1 MEAITKR
8 ITALPVDAE
17 TFADKKEIKIRRSL
31 SVSCDNFKEKISEL
45 CAGLEAHFA
54 KKNWVYLSRAGESE
68 GVYYVNEIV
77 GLLPDLAVHQCSYAH
92 SYYPITNSDSKIV
105 SPERLKFAGFQGVIP
120 NETEVKKLFNDS
132 INFFRE
138 SNGNIKVCNG
148 SRPGVSFNS
157 GGGYR
162 YMWTS
167 NGDNYRTNGYNSYEQ
182 DYFWVIPIFRFG
194 EGISSTQKLLW
205 LWLNYNLTPRL
216 NEAGEKIFNT
226 LKKLHA
232 NDCLKLSG
240 DKISLDEKKI
250 SDAINS
256 GATFD
261 FIDANALKE
270 TTIQG
275 REFEDA
281 PLKKLLNCDFN
292 RVGLD
297 PYDEKIL
304 YDPNRGHWDLW
315 DLPTDAANTLKL
327 AKPIYARNPAADVN
341 ASGIVGIDFGTKSTV
356 VVFENERGE
365 IIPLQ
370 VGKGEYSKGIK
381 AENYENPTIIEF
393 RNIEKFLAAYA
404 ERDGR
409 PKTSLEDLTV
419 SHNAQKNLDATTDS
433 DMYASFF
440 DSIKQW
446 CGNLQYT
453 RKIRDREGV
462 EKDLPAFLE
471 ITVGE
476 FNPLEYYAYY
486 LGSYINHMLQPNH
499 IFMKYI
505 LSFPVMYERNIRERM
520 LQSFRAGILKSLP
533 TALLDNEEAM
543 KNFQVVEGTSEPAA
557 YAVTALEGYG
567 FMRGEENDG
576 VYYSVFDFGGGTTDF
591 DFGVLKLAEG
601 DDADFYDYVL
611 THFGAHG
618 DRTLGGENLLRLM
631 AFEIFKSNK
640 EKLLKPEENSQAKI
654 PFTWA
659 AEKKDFA
666 DSVALVRESQE
677 ANLNMHNLMEKLRPI
692 WEAPTSDAAKKI
704 LDAGKVELT
713 VFYDT
718 GKEDTGFN
726 LAIGEQTIFDKV
738 KTISEELDFPFKV
751 HPEKFERVKRK
762 AWEGDLDA
770 IKQLGEWASIGSDD
784 SINELMKLS
793 DNDFEQAQEIFEINL
808 PKFQAKMYEADRKR
822 FMVEDPP
829 LVDLKKIL
837 RDRICRGV
845 DNFFISMRDAF
856 DKVSGGEDNGVA
868 VLTDIQEIKIFL
880 AGNSTKSAFVKKIFE
895 EYIDYENGRAREL
908 LGFGKGQ
915 DMPRFILY
923 PPLGTDEADKIQAEN
938 GIAVDKNNF
947 ERPTGK
953 TGVAFGLLLCRDGSG
968 IRVVDITPEGKDKK
982 QVPFQFYVGRARLGK
997 FKVVID
1003 KAAKLGT
1010 WQKFIGAKL
1019 GVFDLLYTT
1028 ESVAATNNAP
1038 ATIAKRLTINFDA
1051 DENANVYVKAVGSN
1065 KIAYT
1070 ISADVPAP
1078 NIEGKL
1084 LTLD

>member
-1 MEAITKR
+1 M
-8 ITALPVDAE
+8 
-17 TFADKKEIKIRRSL
+17 
-31 SVSCDNFKEKISEL
+31 SVSCENFKEKISEL

-54 KKNWVYLSRAGESE
+54 KKGWVYLSRAGESE

-77 GLLPDLAVHQCSYAH
+77 GLLPDLAVHQCSYAN
-92 SYYPITNSDSKIV
+92 SYHAITYSDSKIV

-132 INFFRE
+132 INFFRY
-138 SNGNIKVCNG
+138 SDGCIKVRNDTQ
-148 SRPGVSFNS
+148 PGVTFNS
-157 GGGYR
+157 GSGYR

-167 NGDNYRTNGYNSYEQ
+167 NVNKYKTNGYNSYEQ
-182 DYFWVIPIFRFG
+182 NYFWVIPIFRFG
-194 EGISSTQKLLW
+194 AEISSTQKLLW
-205 LWLNYNLTPRL
+205 LWLDYNLTPRL

-226 LKKLHA
+226 LKKLRA
-232 NDCLKLSG
+232 NGCLKLSG
-240 DKISLDEKKI
+240 DKISFDEKKI
-250 SDAINS
+250 SDVINS

-533 TALLDNEEAM
+533 TALLDNEDAM

-631 AFEIFKSNK
+631 AFEIFKANK

-659 AEKKDFA
+659 ADKKDFA

-692 WEAPTSDAAKKI
+692 WEAPTSDDAKKI
-704 LDAGKVELT
+704 LDAGKIELT

-726 LAIGEQTIFDKV
+726 LVIGAQNIFDKV
-738 KTISEELDFPFKV
+738 KTLPKVSGKPTLKNIPFEVSEKQFIKILRAANRGDPSAFK
-751 HPEKFERVKRK
+751 KLK
-762 AWEGDLDA
+762 
-770 IKQLGEWASIGSDD
+770 EWASMGHQNSLE
-784 SINELMKLS
+784 ELQKFSAQGFKYAAEVLTELTVTELTELES
-793 DNDFEQAQEIFEINL
+793 EPEPEQK
-808 PKFQAKMYEADRKR
+808 KFVPQ
-822 FMVEDPP
+822 DPP
-829 LVDLKKIL
+829 PVDLKKIL

-923 PPLGTDEADKIQAEN
+923 PPLGTDEADKIQAAN

-1003 KAAKLGT
+1003 KSAKLGT
-1010 WQKFIGAKL
+1010 WYKFIGAKL

-1028 ESVAATNNAP
+1028 ESIAATNNAP

>member
-17 TFADKKEIKIRRSL
+17 SFADKKDIKIRRNI

-45 CAGLEAHFA
+45 CASIATIFA
-54 KKNWVYLSRAGESE
+54 EKNWVYLSRAGESE

-77 GLLPDLAVHQCSYAH
+77 GLLPDLAVHQCSYAY
-92 SYYPITNSDSKIV
+92 SYYAITNSDKKIV

-120 NETEVKKLFNDS
+120 NETEVKKLFNDD
-132 INFFRE
+132 IKYFRD
-138 SNGNIKVCNG
+138 SDGCIKVRNDT
-148 SRPGVSFNS
+148 RPGVTFYKN
-157 GGGYR
+157 GYR
-162 YMWTS
+162 YMWT
-167 NGDNYRTNGYNSYEQ
+167 NGYNYKTNGYNSGEKG
-182 DYFWVIPIFRFG
+182 YFWVIPILRFG
-194 EGISSTQKLLW
+194 AENSSTQKLLW
-205 LWLNYNLTPRL
+205 LWLDYNLTPKL
-216 NEAGEKIFNT
+216 SAPAEKIFNT
-226 LKKLHA
+226 LKKLYA
-232 NDCLKLSG
+232 NGCLKLSG
-240 DKISLDEKKI
+240 DKLFLDEKKF

-281 PLKKLLNCDFN
+281 PLKKLLNCDN
-292 RVGLD
+292 ERVGLD

-462 EKDLPAFLE
+462 EKDLPAFME

-533 TALLDNEEAM
+533 TALLDNEDAM

-631 AFEIFKSNK
+631 AFEIFKANK

-659 AEKKDFA
+659 ADKKDFA

-726 LAIGEQTIFDKV
+726 LVIDAQNFSDEVKAKPLPKV
-738 KTISEELDFPFKV
+738 SAKPTTKTIPFEVSKKKFDIVYKKARKGDSE
-751 HPEKFERVKRK
+751 
-762 AWEGDLDA
+762 A
-770 IKQLGEWASIGSDD
+770 IKQLGEWASMGNENSLKEL
-784 SINELMKLS
+784 ELMS
-793 DNDFEQAQEIFEINL
+793 EQGYEEAQEILNDLTAPTPE
-808 PKFQAKMYEADRKR
+808 PEPEQKKFVPQ
-822 FMVEDPP
+822 DPP
-829 LVDLKKIL
+829 LVDL
-837 RDRICRGV
+837 
-845 DNFFISMRDAF
+845 
-856 DKVSGGEDNGVA
+856 
-868 VLTDIQEIKIFL
+868 
-880 AGNSTKSAFVKKIFE
+880 
-895 EYIDYENGRAREL
+895 
-908 LGFGKGQ
+908 
-915 DMPRFILY
+915 
-923 PPLGTDEADKIQAEN
+923 
-938 GIAVDKNNF
+938 
-947 ERPTGK
+947 
-953 TGVAFGLLLCRDGSG
+953 
-968 IRVVDITPEGKDKK
+968 
-982 QVPFQFYVGRARLGK
+982 
-997 FKVVID
+997 
-1003 KAAKLGT
+1003 
-1010 WQKFIGAKL
+1010 
-1019 GVFDLLYTT
+1019 
-1028 ESVAATNNAP
+1028 
-1038 ATIAKRLTINFDA
+1038 
-1051 DENANVYVKAVGSN
+1051 
-1065 KIAYT
+1065 
-1070 ISADVPAP
+1070 
-1078 NIEGKL
+1078 
-1084 LTLD
+1084 